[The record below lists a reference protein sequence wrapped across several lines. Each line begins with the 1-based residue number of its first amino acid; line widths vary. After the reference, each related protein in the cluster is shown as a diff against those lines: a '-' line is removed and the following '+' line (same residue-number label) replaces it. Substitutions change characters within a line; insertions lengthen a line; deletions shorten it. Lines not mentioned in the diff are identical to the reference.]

1 MPQSYVVEAR
11 TVGAG
16 VSVAEC
22 REAGGIEID
31 TSSGMDPAR
40 PGPAELLAMAL
51 AACVLKN
58 VQRFSEMLEF
68 DYRGATV
75 RVEAEREEAPPR
87 FSRMRYHLEI
97 GTDEPERRVD
107 LLHRNLVRY
116 GTVYNTLAAACE
128 VEGDVVA
135 RRALPR

>member
-11 TVGAG
+11 TVAPG
-16 VSVAEC
+16 VSVAES
-22 REAGGIEID
+22 REAVGIEID
-31 TSSGMDPAR
+31 TSSGMDPTR

-58 VQRFSEMLEF
+58 VQRFSEMLGF
-68 DYRGATV
+68 AYRSASV
-75 RVEAEREEAPPR
+75 RVEAEREESPPR
-87 FSRMRYHLEI
+87 FSRLRYRLEI
-97 GTDEPERRVD
+97 DTDEPDRRVD

-128 VEGDVVA
+128 VEGEVVA
-135 RRALPR
+135 RRSLPR

>member
-1 MPQSYVVEAR
+1 MSQRYVVEAR
-11 TVGAG
+11 TTAPG
-16 VSVAEC
+16 VSVAES
-22 REAGGIEID
+22 REAAGIEID
-31 TSSGMDPAR
+31 TSSGMDPTR

-75 RVEAEREEAPPR
+75 RVEAERDEPPPR
-87 FSRMRYHLEI
+87 FSRLHYRLEI
-97 GTDEPERRVD
+97 DTDEPPRRVD

-128 VEGDVVA
+128 VDGEIAV
-135 RRALPR
+135 RSSSPH